1 MTVTTN
7 RSDDVDEI
15 TAAVCPDISVFVVG
29 LGRVGRAL
37 IEQITAESE
46 GVSQRLGLRL
56 RIAGAAN
63 SRRQLI
69 RSGGIPGASL
79 MHSLDSSGSRSS
91 LPELSQAAVESLK
104 GASRGCAVFVD
115 CTDSEDTVEFY
126 APLLDAG
133 VHVVSANKRPF
144 GGDLGT
150 YRRIKIGNRAG
161 RGALL
166 HETTVG
172 AALPLVGTLTELVN
186 IGDRVRR
193 IEGAVSGTLGF
204 LMTKVAEGVA
214 FSVALQEARDYGYT
228 EPNPREDLSGQDVAR
243 KIMILAREGGLPI
256 EASSVRRES
265 LLPTAEWDVMSLDE
279 FWRRVPELDASIEA
293 RAQAASVE
301 DGRLSYL
308 ASVVDGRVD
317 VGLRRVEPGSPFTSL
332 RGTDNMV
339 AIWTDL
345 YSESPLVIRGPVGG
359 PHITAS
365 GLFTDILKAAR
376 FNVWMP

>member
-1 MTVTTN
+1 MTLTDLW
-7 RSDDVDEI
+7 SDSVDD
-15 TAAVCPDISVFVVG
+15 TGGAVCREISIFMVG

-37 IEQITAESE
+37 TGQITAQSDGLQE
-46 GVSQRLGLRL
+46 RLGLRL
-56 RIAGAAN
+56 IIRGAAN

-69 RSGGIPGASL
+69 RPGGISGASL
-79 MHSLDSSGSRSS
+79 PHALDTDGISAS
-91 LPELSQAAVESLK
+91 LPELTRAVIESLS
-104 GASRGCAVFVD
+104 GGPRGSVVFVD
-115 CTDSEDTVEFY
+115 CTDSEETVGYY
-126 APLLDAG
+126 APLLNAG

-144 GGDLGT
+144 GGDLST
-150 YRRIKIGNRAG
+150 YRKIKSGPHVG

-172 AALPLVGTLTELVN
+172 AALPLVGTLSDLVQ

-193 IEGAVSGTLGF
+193 IEGALSGTLGF

-214 FSVALQEARDYGYT
+214 FSVALQEARDHGYT
-228 EPNPREDLSGQDVAR
+228 EPNPREDLSGKDVAR
-243 KIMILAREGGLPI
+243 KMLILAREGGLPI
-256 EASSVRRES
+256 EASSTRRES
-265 LLPTAEWDVMSLDE
+265 LLPSPEWDSLSLDE
-279 FWRRVPELDASIEA
+279 FWRRLPELDATIEA

-301 DGRLSYL
+301 DGRLAYL
-308 ASVVDGRVD
+308 ASVIDGQVE

-332 RGTDNMV
+332 RGSDNMV

-365 GLFTDILKAAR
+365 GLFADILKAVR
-376 FNVWMP
+376 FNVGTP

>member
-1 MTVTTN
+1 MTVTTTRN
-7 RSDDVDEI
+7 DGVDES
-15 TAAVCPDISVFVVG
+15 TGGVCRNISVFVVG

-37 IEQITAESE
+37 IEQITSQSE
-46 GVSQRLGLRL
+46 GVGQRLGLQL
-56 RIAGAAN
+56 RIKGAAN

-69 RSGGIPGASL
+69 RSSGVPVASL
-79 MHSLDSSGSRSS
+79 MHALDSEGSRAS
-91 LPELSQAAVESLK
+91 LSEMTEAAIDSLSD
-104 GASRGCAVFVD
+104 ASRGSAVFVD
-115 CTDSEDTVEFY
+115 CTDSEETVAFY
-126 APLLDAG
+126 APLLEAG

-144 GGDLGT
+144 GGDLET
-150 YRRIKIGNRAG
+150 YRRIKAGHRAG

-172 AALPLVGTLTELVN
+172 AALPLVGTLADLVH

-193 IEGAVSGTLGF
+193 IEGALSGTLGF

-214 FSVALQEARDYGYT
+214 FSVALHEARDHGYT
-228 EPNPREDLSGQDVAR
+228 EPNPREDLSGKDVAR
-243 KIMILAREGGLPI
+243 KIVILAREGGLPI

-265 LLPTAEWDVMSLDE
+265 LLPSADWDALSLDE
-279 FWRRVPELDASIEA
+279 FWRRLPELDTSIEE

-301 DGRLSYL
+301 DGRLAYL
-308 ASVVDGRVD
+308 ASVIDGRVE

-332 RGTDNMV
+332 RGSDNMV

-376 FNVWMP
+376 FNVGKL